1 MGRDSWLSLL
11 TVMSDGVSHSAAELA
26 LTLAIPVA
34 EIDLQIDTLRSL
46 GLKVLGN
53 PNKGFR
59 LPYPVDLFDAAVLMQ
74 SLPKWCHERIASCE
88 VAGQVD
94 SSNSRLLEQA
104 PPEDGKVRVFLAEYQ
119 SAGRGRRGRNWLSPP
134 ASGICFS
141 LAVAFD
147 EPPENL
153 AALPLALG
161 VATRRALTKLGM
173 EPVGI
178 KWPNDLMAGGKLAG
192 ILVEL
197 RKTTDERL
205 HLVAGL
211 GLNYRL
217 PKTRAGA
224 MAGEWR
230 DIAGLVDGAPPS
242 RNSLVQQILP
252 EWVAALDIFMLQ
264 GLAPFLQE
272 LRSADVCRDQQVEL
286 VSDASITHGVCR
298 GIADDGCLLLQSD
311 GKIQRIIAGD
321 ISLRPVRAERW
332 PHRDLIAWWARK

>member
-1 MGRDSWLSLL
+1 MGQDRWLPVLRII
-11 TVMSDGVSHSAAELA
+11 SDGVSHSAAELA
-26 LTLAIPVA
+26 ATLAIPIA
-34 EIDLQIDTLRSL
+34 DINLQIETLRGL

-59 LPYPVDLFDAAVLMQ
+59 LPYPVDLFDAAELVA
-74 SLPKWCHERIASCE
+74 SLPEWCHERIVSCE
-88 VAGQVD
+88 VAGEVD
-94 SSNSRLLEQA
+94 SSNTRLLEQT
-104 PPEDGKVRVFLAEYQ
+104 PPEDGQVRVFLAEYQ

-134 ASGICFS
+134 ASGICLS

-147 EPPENL
+147 GSPHNL

-161 VATRRALTKLGM
+161 VATRRALTKLGI

-178 KWPNDLMAGGKLAG
+178 KWPNDLVAKGKLAG

-197 RKTTDERL
+197 RNTADNRL

-217 PKTRAGA
+217 PGPRGEA

-230 DIAGLVDGAPPS
+230 DVAGMGNGAPPS
-242 RNSLVQQILP
+242 RSSLVQQILP

-264 GLAPFLQE
+264 GLKPFLKE
-272 LRSADVCRDQQVEL
+272 LRRADVCRDQQVDL
-286 VSDASITHGVCR
+286 VSDTGITHGVCR
-298 GIADDGCLLLQSD
+298 GIADDGCLLLEAE
-311 GKIQRIIAGD
+311 GEIQRIVAGD
-321 ISLRPVRAERW
+321 ISLRPTRAEGW
-332 PHRDLIAWWARK
+332 PRRGLIA